1 MLKFSIFLI
10 GALTATAFF
19 LVLSSPDVN
28 TFHYNNI
35 KDGWVYSKNSLPEG
49 LSIEK
54 EAFIAQLKR
63 IDPMLYFLIF
73 LAAFGVLF
81 AFKDEK

>member
-63 IDPMLYFLIF
+63 IDPMLYFLYIF
-73 LAAFGVLF
+73 GCFWRF
-81 AFKDEK
+81 ICFQR